1 MRFNQDWPL
10 FAVDFILGKSQWF
23 KAWMSLT
30 KPKSMRDLNYF
41 SSGVKKKKPL
51 SYWLM
56 ITEIGIFFWGGAF
69 ERETF
74 TFNKRCQEELMITF
88 WLSKEILQT

>member
-1 MRFNQDWPL
+1 MRLNQDWPL

-41 SSGVKKKKPL
+41 SSGVKKKNAFL
-51 SYWLM
+51 LVDDN
-56 ITEIGIFFWGGAF
+56 GNRNFFCWGV
-69 ERETF
+69 
-74 TFNKRCQEELMITF
+74 L
-88 WLSKEILQT
+88 LKEKHLHSTNDVKKNS

>member
-1 MRFNQDWPL
+1 MRLNQDWPL

-41 SSGVKKKKPL
+41 SSGVKKKNAFL
-51 SYWLM
+51 LVDDN
-56 ITEIGIFFWGGAF
+56 GNRNLFFGGV
-69 ERETF
+69 
-74 TFNKRCQEELMITF
+74 L
-88 WLSKEILQT
+88 LKEKHLHSTNDVKKNS